1 MRTIKL
7 FDMPNQSV
15 LVQRRYSVTAEVKN
29 MHTLQNNRYGHRL
42 RRHPSLWMRR
52 LADLSPP
59 PDRSVQR
66 EMKIA
71 CYIAANN
78 GTIVPNMI
86 KRET

>member
-1 MRTIKL
+1 MKL
-7 FDMPNQSV
+7 TRFFGTTKSV
-15 LVQRRYSVTAEVKN
+15 SEQKQNNALEEPRN
-29 MHTLQNNRYGHRL
+29 MHTLQNSRYGHRL

-59 PDRSVQR
+59 PDKSVRR
-66 EMKIA
+66 EMRMA

-78 GTIVPNMI
+78 GTTVPNMI